1 MTALWW
7 AFVLGLVAALVALPI
22 MPAAMAC
29 ARPRQRQPAD
39 GETLDPSS
47 RARQFAGKLAD
58 ALVARRTSLRGLPL
72 VRAPA
77 HGPWPVN
84 ETESLQSRSRRVWHG
99 AENLTLPGGMRFHA
113 PVAAR
118 ASIRTAVGSRCHSL
132 WAGRYLMLSP
142 GSRVLRWAHGV
153 QVHMGDGCHLRG
165 QVTATELITVNGTCS
180 FSLLHAPT
188 VRFGMPSAQ
197 RQAPSVH
204 IGTWPGLPAAAR
216 RDALQAR
223 AQCAGRLAVHGYR
236 SWSGDLVCHDDLV
249 IGEGCVAG
257 GSLKA
262 RGRLLALGPDC
273 RVEGHVVCGGTVR
286 IGPGCVVAGCI
297 LADRAIVLGE
307 DCVIGS
313 PDRPVTVCAPHIEVG
328 QGVVVHGTV
337 SACQRGATRPRPV
350 AESHSAP
357 SAVEGVAALSG

>member
-1 MTALWW
+1 MTAAWW
-7 AFVLGLVAALVALPI
+7 AFALALVAALATLP
-22 MPAAMAC
+22 MVPAVMAC
-29 ARPRQRQPAD
+29 ARPRRRDPAG
-39 GETLDPSS
+39 GETPEDPSS

-58 ALVARRTSLRGLPL
+58 ALVSRRSNLRGLPL

-77 HGPWPVN
+77 HGPWPVD
-84 ETESLQSRSRRVWHG
+84 ETESLQARSRRVWHG
-99 AENLTLPGGMRFHA
+99 IENLTLPSGMRFHA

-153 QVHMGDGCHLRG
+153 QVHMGEGCHLRG
-165 QVTATELITVNGTCS
+165 QVTATELITVNGACS

-188 VRFGMPSAQ
+188 VRFGMPSAP
-197 RQAPSVH
+197 RASVH
-204 IGTWPGLPAAAR
+204 IGTWPGLPEAAR

-223 AQCAGRLAVHGYR
+223 AVCTGRLAVHGYR
-236 SWSGDLVCHDDLV
+236 SWSGDLVCHGDLV

-273 RVEGHVVCGGTVR
+273 RVEGHVVCDGAVR
-286 IGPGCVVAGCI
+286 IGPGCVVAGCV
-297 LADRAIVLGE
+297 LSERSIVLGA

-313 PDRPVTVCAPHIEVG
+313 PGRPVTVSAPRIEVG

-337 SACQRGATRPRPV
+337 SACQRGEARPRP
-350 AESHSAP
+350 AAAPEAAP
-357 SAVEGVAALSG
+357 SALGGIAALSG